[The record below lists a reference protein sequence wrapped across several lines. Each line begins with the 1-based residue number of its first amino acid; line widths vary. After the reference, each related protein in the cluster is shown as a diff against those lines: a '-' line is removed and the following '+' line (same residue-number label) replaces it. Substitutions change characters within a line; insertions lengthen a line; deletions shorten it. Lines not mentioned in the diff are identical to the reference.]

1 MLQIN
6 LDEIGL
12 LATDWDESITSKD
25 TLRMVGQAAY
35 DSKPNFTPKWDHF
48 ESEYMKDYTEY
59 CKDKYR
65 ETLAQEEAF
74 LRGITDVEYNSVKR
88 VESSGL
94 FKDVPLSALHKQ
106 AEKVPIRKG
115 WWDLCSRL
123 RSRGIP
129 IVIIS
134 VNWSAEFIRRVF
146 EMKGYHDVTIYANEI
161 SMDENKQGTGK
172 LTQDPQVR
180 TAQDKA
186 NVIQSLRKMY
196 GTDSKKLCYVGD
208 SNTDLLALKEAD
220 IGIII
225 HKAKLLESCERLGL
239 KQLKFAYQWD
249 EIFAE

>member
-1 MLQIN
+1 MLQLN
-6 LDEIGL
+6 VDEIGL

-35 DSKPNFTPKWDHF
+35 DSKPHFTPTWDHF
-48 ESEYMKDYTEY
+48 ESEYMRDYTDY
-59 CKDKYR
+59 CKDKRR

-106 AEKVPIRKG
+106 AEQVPIRKG
-115 WWDLCSRL
+115 WWNLCARL
-123 RSRGIP
+123 HSRGVP
-129 IVIIS
+129 IVVIS
-134 VNWSAEFIRRVF
+134 VNWSAQFIRRVF
-146 EMKGYHDVTIYANEI
+146 ELRGYNNVQIYANEI
-161 SMDENKQGTGK
+161 TMDQNNQGTGK
-172 LTQDPQVR
+172 LTQGPQVR

-186 NVIQSLRKMY
+186 NVIQSLRETY
-196 GTDSKKLCYVGD
+196 NIDSKKLCYVGD

-249 EIFAE
+249 EIFA